1 MIKQTIKS
9 AKYTVIAS
17 AARSNLTEAAN
28 IERHID
34 VGFTLAA
41 LGYNRTVDVKGFY
54 RETQADFASVEL
66 SRAIPAYTLK
76 DVQQLA
82 TLFCGAFNQD
92 CILVINNESNDV
104 WLVNLEGE
112 LFTKLGKW
120 TTHNTKDSRW
130 NAYTY
135 DGAFYYTAE

>member
-1 MIKQTIKS
+1 MIKQTIKN

-17 AARSNLTEAAN
+17 AARSNLTESAN
-28 IERHID
+28 IGRHID
-34 VGFTLAA
+34 AQFSLSA
-41 LGYNRTVDVKGFY
+41 LGYNRFVDVKGFY

-66 SRAIPAYTLK
+66 SRAIPVHTLAE
-76 DVQQLA
+76 VQQLA

-92 CILVINNESNDV
+92 CILAVNNETLDC

-112 LFTKLGKW
+112 LFAKLGKW
-120 TTHNTKDSRW
+120 TMHSHKDSSW

>member
-1 MIKQTIKS
+1 MIKQTVKN

-34 VGFTLAA
+34 AGFSLNA
-41 LGYNRTVDVKGFY
+41 LGFNRSLDVKGFY

-66 SRAIPAYTLK
+66 SRAMPVHSLK
-76 DVQQLA
+76 EVQQLA
-82 TLFCGAFNQD
+82 TLFCGAYNQD
-92 CILVINNESNDV
+92 CILAINNESGDV

-112 LFTKLGKW
+112 LFAKLGKW
-120 TTHNTKDSRW
+120 TTHNEKDSSW

>member
-17 AARSNLTEAAN
+17 AARSNLTESAN
-28 IERHID
+28 IDRHID
-34 VGFTLAA
+34 AQFSLSA
-41 LGYNRTVDVKGFY
+41 LGYQRFVAVKGFY
-54 RETQADFASVEL
+54 RETQAEAASVEM
-66 SRAIPAYTLK
+66 SHAIPVKDLK
-76 DVQQLA
+76 EVSQLA
-82 TLFCGAFNQD
+82 TLYCGAFNQD
-92 CILVINNESNDV
+92 CILVINNESLDV

-112 LFTKLGKW
+112 LFCKLGKW
-120 TTHNTKDSRW
+120 TTHTTKDSAW

>member
-28 IERHID
+28 IDRHID
-34 VGFTLAA
+34 AGFTLAA

-66 SRAIPAYTLK
+66 SRAMPVNNLK
-76 DVQQLA
+76 EVQQLA
-82 TLFCGAFNQD
+82 TLFCGTFNQD

-112 LFTKLGKW
+112 LFAKLGKW
-120 TTHNTKDSRW
+120 TIHNTKDSRW